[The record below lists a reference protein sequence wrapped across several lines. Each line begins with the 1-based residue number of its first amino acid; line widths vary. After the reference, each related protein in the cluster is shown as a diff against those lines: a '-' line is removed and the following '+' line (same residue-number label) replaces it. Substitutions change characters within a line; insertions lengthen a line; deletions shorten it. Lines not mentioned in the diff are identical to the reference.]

1 MWNKSLQSYKN
12 VLSHRNEKPARTF
25 QPVVVQ
31 REKAAE
37 GQVGGELAWGLH
49 QEGGRDKTERRDVIR
64 VQNVG

>member
-1 MWNKSLQSYKN
+1 MWNKTLQNDKN
-12 VLSHRNEKPARTF
+12 VLSRRNEKPARRF
-25 QPVVVQ
+25 QLIVVQ
-31 REKAAE
+31 GEKAAE